1 MTRESVHPIL
11 SLPFRLL
18 KESLLSHPAGSQ
30 AISLFISF
38 MLLQFSEQSLTFV
51 ALISP

>member
-1 MTRESVHPIL
+1 MTWESVHPIRL
-11 SLPFRLL
+11 SDFGR
-18 KESLLSHPAGSQ
+18 SLLLSRPAGSQ